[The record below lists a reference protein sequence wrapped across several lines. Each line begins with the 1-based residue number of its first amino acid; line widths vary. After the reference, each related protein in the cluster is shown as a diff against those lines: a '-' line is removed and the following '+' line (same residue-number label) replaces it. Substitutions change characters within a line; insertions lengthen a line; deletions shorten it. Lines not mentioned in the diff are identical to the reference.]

1 MPANQPGKRVLTVFR
16 WSAAGCY
23 PSSFMRFFAFFSL
36 AAAVGLCGCG
46 LPGAPQPPSLGIPK
60 AITDLQAG
68 RKGSRVTLA
77 WTEPKETT
85 DGELIRRAGQM
96 VVNRAEEGEAFHK
109 IAVVPLE
116 PALQTGQP
124 AHPSA
129 SDDISG
135 LLANPAT
142 SDFFLYEVVSLSS
155 RGRTSFPSNAVSVP
169 AVLTATP
176 PQSLT
181 LKLTPDG
188 VSIDF
193 AVPQSPNST
202 RLDSQF
208 IFRIERRE
216 QGAAQSATPAV
227 IAQVRPGD
235 QVLPFTDSS
244 IVWEKTYVY
253 WVTPVTL
260 WRAGVQQGEVEG
272 DDSPSSTIF
281 AHDIFP
287 PATPMGLEAVFSGM
301 IQHPGID
308 LTWKPDTEED
318 LAGYNIYRNV
328 PGSTPAKINAEL
340 VKTPAFHDPDVALG
354 QTYFYSV
361 TAVDLRG
368 NESARSEQASET
380 VPRE

>member
-1 MPANQPGKRVLTVFR
+1 
-16 WSAAGCY
+16 
-23 PSSFMRFFAFFSL
+23 MRFLALFAL
-36 AAAVGLCGCG
+36 ATTVGLCGCG

-60 AITDLQAG
+60 PISDLQAG
-68 RKGSRVTLA
+68 RKGSLVTLG

-85 DGELIRRAGQM
+85 DGELIRKPGQM
-96 VVNRAEEGEAFHK
+96 VVDRAREGEAFHR

-116 PALQTGQP
+116 PALKSGQP

-129 SDDISG
+129 SDDLSG
-135 LLANPAT
+135 LLANPVA
-142 SDFFLYEVVSLSS
+142 SDFFLYEVFSLSS
-155 RGRTSFPSNAVSVP
+155 RGRTSVPSNVVSVP
-169 AVLTATP
+169 AVQTATP
-176 PQSLT
+176 PQSLA
-181 LKLTPDG
+181 LKLVPDG

-193 AVPQSPNST
+193 VLPQAPTSN

-216 QGAAQSATPAV
+216 KGAADSVAPAIV
-227 IAQVRPGD
+227 GQVRPGQ
-235 QVLPFTDSS
+235 QVLPITDSG
-244 IVWEKTYVY
+244 IEWEKTYTY

-272 DDSPSSTIF
+272 DDSPMSTIF

-287 PATPMGLEAVFSGM
+287 PSTPLGLEAVFSGM

-308 LTWKPDTEED
+308 LTWKPNTEED
-318 LAGYNIYRNV
+318 LAGYNIYRRV
-328 PGSTPAKINAEL
+328 QGSPPAKINAEL

-354 QTYFYSV
+354 QRYFYSV

-368 NESARSEQASET
+368 NESARSEETSEA